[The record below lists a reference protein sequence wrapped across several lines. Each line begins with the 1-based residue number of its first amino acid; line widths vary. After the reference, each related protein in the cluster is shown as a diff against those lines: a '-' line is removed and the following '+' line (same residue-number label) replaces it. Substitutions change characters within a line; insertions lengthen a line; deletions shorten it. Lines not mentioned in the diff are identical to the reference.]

1 MVDASLKIEGPGAG
15 GCCGVGIVGEVA
27 GLSAESTLDTIGQM
41 GPAYRAVSDP
51 VIGPALR
58 HLHNDPAHPWT
69 VAALASC
76 VGISRAALAHRFA
89 DLVGQPPMSYLTDW
103 RLDLA
108 AGLLQEPEATI
119 DSAAGQV
126 GYSSASA
133 LSAAFKRERGISPR
147 DLRAQLDSTI

>member
-1 MVDASLKIEGPGAG
+1 MT
-15 GCCGVGIVGEVA
+15 
-27 GLSAESTLDTIGQM
+27 TLRSWFARSHAQAPSG
-41 GPAYRAVSDP
+41 YRAVSDP

-69 VAALASC
+69 VAALASR
-76 VGISRAALAHRFA
+76 VGVSRATLAHRFA
-89 DLVGQPPMSYLTDW
+89 DLVGQPPMTYLTDW

-108 AGLLQEPEATI
+108 ADLLQEPEVTI

-126 GYSSASA
+126 GYSGASA

-147 DLRAQLDSTI
+147 DLRTRLDSTI